1 MYYPTTISDIDQ
13 LINNK
18 VQENIHLD
26 YKDSRAV
33 DPKKSDEIAKD
44 ASAFANSDG
53 GVIIYGVAE
62 DNNHFHELVNCL
74 FVRSITLFLL

>member
-1 MYYPTTISDIDQ
+1 M
-13 LINNK
+13 
-18 VQENIHLD
+18 QENIHLD

-62 DNNHFHELVNCL
+62 DNNHFPVKIDSGVDHLAFSHERLEQ
-74 FVRSITLFLL
+74 IIIGI